1 MPNRYK
7 IKNKNIL
14 ENQATRQRDSSKSGG
29 ENRDEHSD
37 RRRTGDAERSS
48 KRTQLGVRPVT
59 QFPAA
64 ATQTDRPSRPQ
75 LSPAHPLHSSSARRH
90 SRAVRSDPH
99 REDEIGARP
108 PARLARSHDAIAS
121 VNFSLRLRD
130 ARPPPRAAPGGGR
143 RGARGHGDAGPDEGG
158 VRAARPRGPAARG
171 GLDSAG
177 GSAGGDRGSRRRG
190 RGGKRRGARRR
201 GVDAR
206 AGRGHRRG
214 DRLGGV
220 PVHQG
225 RLPLASH
232 RAVAR

>member
-1 MPNRYK
+1 M
-7 IKNKNIL
+7 
-14 ENQATRQRDSSKSGG
+14 
-29 ENRDEHSD
+29 
-37 RRRTGDAERSS
+37 
-48 KRTQLGVRPVT
+48 RPVT

-64 ATQTDRPSRPQ
+64 ASQPHKRDRPLPASTLPS
-75 LSPAHPLHSSSARRH
+75 SPPPLLVGSSSLARG
-90 SRAVRSDPH
+90 ASDPR
-99 REDEIGARP
+99 REDEIGTRP
-108 PARLARSHDAIAS
+108 PAPGSLARSHDAIAG
-121 VNFSLRLRD
+121 VNVSLRLRD

-143 RGARGHGDAGPDEGG
+143 RGARGHGDADPDEGG

-171 GLDSAG
+171 GLGDAG
-177 GSAGGDRGSRRRG
+177 GGAGGDRGGRRRG